1 MQILLQNKQIDN
13 ALKILIMLKIIDRY
27 IVRKYLGTF
36 VFMLVLLSIVVLVI
50 DVQQKIP
57 RIENATAI
65 DAKLNLTYFLVHFY
79 PFWIV
84 NLVMTFLSI
93 LVFIS
98 VIYFTSRMANNTEI
112 VAIISSGASF
122 HRFARPYLLTS
133 LFIAVISLGINHF
146 VLPWANI
153 QKNQLEA
160 YTYNATN
167 KEKVLGT
174 APVSAQLSKTEYIF
188 INSWNKRE
196 KRGSGF
202 VYQKFDKN
210 RKMVYELKASDA
222 SWDKDK
228 KVFVLNSYTEKT
240 INKDDTEKLSNGF
253 DLKKSFGHD
262 PEELFPNELLGQN
275 KTTPELLKFI
285 QRETEKGNSNLNA
298 HLNELYQRTS
308 MPVSIVILTF
318 LALSLSSQ
326 KKRGGLGIN
335 LAVGIS
341 LAFVFVFSFEALKVV
356 SENKSMPPMLAMWF
370 PNIVFSPLALYLY
383 LKRANQ

>member
-1 MQILLQNKQIDN
+1 
-13 ALKILIMLKIIDRY
+13 MLKIIDGY
-27 IVRKYLGTF
+27 IVKKYLGTF
-36 VFMLVLLSIVVLVI
+36 SFMLILLSIVVLVI

-57 RIENATAI
+57 RIEKATEI
-65 DAKLNLTYFLVHFY
+65 DAKLDLNYFLIHFY
-79 PFWIV
+79 PFWII
-84 NLVMTFLSI
+84 NLVVTFLAI

-133 LFIAVISLGINHF
+133 LFIAIISLFVNHMI
-146 VLPWANI
+146 LPWANV

-160 YTYNATN
+160 YTYNAVA

-196 KRGSGF
+196 MRGYGF
-202 VYQKFDKN
+202 LYQKFDKN
-210 RKMVYELKASDA
+210 RKLIYELKATDVF
-222 SWDKDK
+222 WDKEK
-228 KVFVLNSYTEKT
+228 KNFVLNSYLEKT
-240 INKDDTEKLSNGF
+240 INKDDSEKLGQGF
-253 DLKKSFGHD
+253 ELKKSYGQD

-275 KTTPELLKFI
+275 KITPELIKFI
-285 QRETEKGNSNLNA
+285 DREKEKGNSNLNS
-298 HLNELYQRTS
+298 HLNEFHQRTS
-308 MPVSIVILTF
+308 MPVSIIILTF

-335 LAVGIS
+335 LAIGIS

-356 SENKSMPPMLAMWF
+356 SENKSMSPALAMWF
-370 PNIVFSPLALYLY
+370 PNIIFFPITLFLYI
-383 LKRANQ
+383 KRANQ

>member
-1 MQILLQNKQIDN
+1 
-13 ALKILIMLKIIDRY
+13 MLKIIDRY
-27 IVRKYLGTF
+27 IIKKYLGTF
-36 VFMLVLLSIVVLVI
+36 SFMLILLSIVVLVI

-57 RIENATAI
+57 RIENAQAI
-65 DAKLNLTYFLVHFY
+65 DPKLNLSYFLIHFY
-79 PFWIV
+79 PFWII
-84 NLVMTFLSI
+84 NLVVTFLSI

-112 VAIISSGASF
+112 VAVISSGASF
-122 HRFARPYLLTS
+122 HRFARPYLVTS
-133 LFIAVISLGINHF
+133 LFIAGISLIVNHF

-153 QKNQLEA
+153 KKNELEA

-174 APVSAQLSKTEYIF
+174 APVSAQLSRNEYIF

-202 VYQKFDKN
+202 VFQKFDKN
-210 RKMVYELKASDA
+210 RKLTYELKSSDVY
-222 SWDKDK
+222 WDNK
-228 KVFVLNSYTEKT
+228 KKQFVLNNYLEKT
-240 INKDDTEKLSNGF
+240 VNKDDSEKLGNSYEVR
-253 DLKKSFGHD
+253 KSYGHAPD
-262 PEELFPNELLGQN
+262 ELFPNELLGQN

-285 QRETEKGNSNLNA
+285 QREKEKGNSNLNTY
-298 HLNELYQRTS
+298 LNELYQRTS

-335 LAVGIS
+335 LAIGIS
-341 LAFVFVFSFEALKVV
+341 MAFIFVFSFEALKVV
-356 SENKSMPPMLAMWF
+356 SENKSLSPGLAMWF
-370 PNIVFSPLALYLY
+370 PNLVFLPLAAYLY
-383 LKRANQ
+383 WKRANQ

>member
-1 MQILLQNKQIDN
+1 M
-13 ALKILIMLKIIDRY
+13 KIIDRY
-27 IVRKYLGTF
+27 IIKKYLGTF
-36 VFMLVLLSIVVLVI
+36 SFMLILLSIVVLVI

-57 RIENATAI
+57 RIENAKLI
-65 DAKLNLTYFLVHFY
+65 DPKLDLTYFLIHFY
-79 PFWIV
+79 PFWII
-84 NLVMTFLSI
+84 NLVMTFLSV

-98 VIYFTSRMANNTEI
+98 VIYFTSRLANNTEI

-122 HRFARPYLLTS
+122 HRFAKPYLLTS
-133 LFIAVISLGINHF
+133 LFIAVLSLGINHF

-160 YTYNATN
+160 YTYNAAN

-174 APVSAQLSKTEYIF
+174 APVSAQLSRTEYIF

-202 VYQKFDKN
+202 IFQKFDKN
-210 RKMVYELKASDA
+210 RKMIYELKASDVL
-222 SWDKDK
+222 WDNTK
-228 KVFVLNSYTEKT
+228 KKFILNSYLEKT
-240 INKDDTEKLSNGF
+240 INSDDSEKLANGYE
-253 DLKKSFGHD
+253 LIKSYGHD
-262 PEELFPNELLGQN
+262 PDELFPNELLGQN

-285 QRETEKGNSNLNA
+285 KRETEKGNSNLNA

-308 MPVSIVILTF
+308 MPISIVILTF

-335 LAVGIS
+335 LALGIS

-356 SENKSMPPMLAMWF
+356 SENKSMSPVLAMWF
-370 PNIVFSPLALYLY
+370 PNIVFFPLAAYLY